1 MLVQQIVFYLT
12 ASVLVFSGLMMILS
26 RNPVRSALFLVLAFV
41 ASSVLWILLEAEFLA
56 LVLVFVYV
64 GAVMTLFLFVVM
76 MLYLDWQHIRGGF
89 VRHLPVGALIVA
101 AMVGLMIFVI
111 SPNHFGLLLPVEH
124 GPGYSNIKELGEVLY
139 TQYAYPFELA
149 AVLLLVAIVSAISLS
164 HHGKAKNKTQDITK
178 QVKATPDERV
188 RLVKMPVE
196 KKQ

>member
-1 MLVQQIVFYLT
+1 MLVQNIVFYAT
-12 ASVLVFSGLMMILS
+12 AALLVFSGFMMIIS

-41 ASSVLWILLEAEFLA
+41 ASSVLWILLEAEFLG

-64 GAVMTLFLFVVM
+64 GAVMTLFLFVIM

-89 VRHLPVGALIVA
+89 VKYLPLGGLIVA
-101 AMVGLMIFVI
+101 AMVGLMIFII

-124 GPGYSNIKELGEVLY
+124 GADYSNIKELGEVLY

-149 AVLLLVAIVSAISLS
+149 AVLLLVAIISAISLS
-164 HHGKAKNKTQDITK
+164 HQGKTKNKTQDVSK
-178 QVKATPDERV
+178 QVQANPDERV